1 MSNSLKCNVKN
12 VRVLFELKRSRR
24 VMFLQT
30 SRTFWLVFLYPQ
42 CVSVT
47 DSCNALMFILHSV
60 GAGVHIRHT
69 FLDIAPLHT
78 IHCTCRLRNLNR
90 RCVLCYK
97 QQVIT
102 CTSNPRQTFI
112 SFSILLL
119 FSSFSRLPMHIIC
132 VCVSHT
138 HSSSFIFRFSPS
150 SPEAIPVLMFEVNI
164 SPNFQKTPVLWLT
177 TLWKVIPRAHKQ
189 QAPGVYYYSL
199 FSVEKTSVLI

>member
-132 VCVSHT
+132 VCIAHTLPLSSVSLPLAQK
-138 HSSSFIFRFSPS
+138 RF
-150 SPEAIPVLMFEVNI
+150 LCWCL
-164 SPNFQKTPVLWLT
+164 KLT
-177 TLWKVIPRAHKQ
+177 FPPTFKRLQCYGWP
-189 QAPGVYYYSL
+189 PY
-199 FSVEKTSVLI
+199 EK

>member
-102 CTSNPRQTFI
+102 CTSNPRQILHLFLH
-112 SFSILLL
+112 SIVVLIV
-119 FSSFSRLPMHIIC
+119 LPVAHAYYL
-132 VCVSHT
+132 CVSHT
-138 HSSSFIFRFSPS
+138 HSSSFIFRFPPS

>member
-102 CTSNPRQTFI
+102 CTSNPRQILHLFLHSIVVLIVLPVAHAYYLCVCI
-112 SFSILLL
+112 SHTLL
-119 FSSFSRLPMHIIC
+119 FLYLLFL
-132 VCVSHT
+132 
-138 HSSSFIFRFSPS
+138 
-150 SPEAIPVLMFEVNI
+150 
-164 SPNFQKTPVLWLT
+164 
-177 TLWKVIPRAHKQ
+177 
-189 QAPGVYYYSL
+189 SL
-199 FSVEKTSVLI
+199 